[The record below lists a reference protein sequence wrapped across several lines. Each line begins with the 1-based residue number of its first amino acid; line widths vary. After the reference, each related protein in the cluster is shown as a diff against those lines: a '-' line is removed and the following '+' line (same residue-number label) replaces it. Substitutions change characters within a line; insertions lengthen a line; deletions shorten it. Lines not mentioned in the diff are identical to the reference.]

1 MQRNSEPL
9 TGKARENYN
18 RKWFKDKRY
27 LTATKSTNS
36 QQQMVESFRIRE
48 TYIRKQQSTVSSQP
62 SISNENK
69 DER

>member
-1 MQRNSEPL
+1 
-9 TGKARENYN
+9 
-18 RKWFKDKRY
+18 
-27 LTATKSTNS
+27 
-36 QQQMVESFRIRE
+36 MVESFRIRE